1 MFNPDTVTP
10 VCGSCVYE
18 VEGLDLSE
26 FGLPGL
32 SFTGELHIE
41 PDAYTGNEDWY
52 IAEATTTV
60 GGRIHSYN
68 GNDPVFAAIVKAVN
82 DNDFT
87 RSDIL
92 YVSREHA

>member
-1 MFNPDTVTP
+1 MFNPDIATP

-41 PDAYTGNEDWY
+41 PDPYTGDEDWY
-52 IAEATTTV
+52 ISEATTTV
-60 GGRIHSYN
+60 GNRIHSYS
-68 GNDPVFAAIVKAVN
+68 GNNPVFLAIIKAVN
-82 DNDFT
+82 DNAFT

-92 YVSREHA
+92 YFSREHA